1 VSLEILIITENQPF
15 GSFLSGLLIDEGHA
29 TTCIRESKEA
39 LQVAQTGNIDL
50 IIIELSTAQTGH
62 LLTEERL
69 QNQNATR
76 QIPVIVISDCLELED
91 ELGNVFDFIAKP
103 PDTLRLHEDIAIIAK
118 REWDPAN
125 RRTGPLGNA
134 DYQLF
139 HDFLLA
145 LTGLH
150 FDRRSRKILEMGL
163 NKRMEVRRICGYR
176 DYLQYLKRH
185 GEDRHELQ
193 KLLRF
198 LTVGETSFYRYQD
211 HFTALRKLLAATPKS
226 SRLRIW
232 SAGCSTGEEP
242 YSIAM
247 TIMDTFADWQQRDI
261 RILATDINNYSLK
274 RARDGVYRPWA
285 VRNMDKR
292 HLDRY
297 FDRTGESYIVTDHV
311 KSLVEFSHLNLSTD
325 NYPDPARDITEL
337 DVVFCRNVTIYFT
350 PATTRKIMAKI
361 SASLKPGGHLF
372 LGHAENLIGISSD
385 FDRQRHG
392 ACFYYRKLEAALP
405 VPGQL
410 KSRPLSVPPA
420 PPAARSASAPQ
431 TVSPDPEEL
440 HRQAVRLFDEE
451 NFSGAEELVE
461 KILQGL
467 PAHPGALVTK
477 GFILANKGRFPE
489 ALALCSDVLAG
500 HDLLA
505 DAYFLK
511 GLLLDI
517 TNRPVEA
524 VDEYRKAILLEM
536 GFVMAHYHLGRLYVR
551 LDRHSD
557 GVREIRNSLKLLEK
571 ASPESVIPFSG
582 GLSREVFMERLNRE
596 LTRIS

>member
-39 LQVAQTGNIDL
+39 LQVAQTGNNDL

-62 LLTEERL
+62 LRTEERL
-69 QNQNATR
+69 QSQKSTR

-91 ELGNVFDFIAKP
+91 ELGNVFDFIPKP
-103 PDTLRLHEDIAIIAK
+103 LDMLRLHEDIAIIAK

-125 RRTGPLGNA
+125 QRTEPLGNA

-150 FDRRSRKILEMGL
+150 FDRRSRKTLEIGL

-176 DYLQYLKRH
+176 DYLQYLKQH

-211 HFTALRKLLAATPKS
+211 HFSALQKLLAATPKS

-247 TIMDTFADWQQRDI
+247 TIMETFADCQQRDI

-297 FDRTGESYIVTDHV
+297 FDRTGESYIVTDQV
-311 KSLVEFSHLNLSTD
+311 KSLVEFSHLNLSSG
-325 NYPDPARDITEL
+325 NFPDPARDITEL
-337 DVVFCRNVTIYFT
+337 DVIFCRNVTIYFT
-350 PATTRKIMAKI
+350 PATTRRIMAKI
-361 SASLKPGGHLF
+361 SASLKPGGYLF
-372 LGHAENLIGISSD
+372 LGHSEILTGISSD
-385 FDRQRHG
+385 FDRHRHG

-405 VPGQL
+405 VSGLL
-410 KSRPLSVPPA
+410 KSRTLPVLPFT
-420 PPAARSASAPQ
+420 RSAGAPQ

-461 KILQGL
+461 KILQSL

-489 ALALCSDVLAG
+489 ALALCSDVLAS

-517 TNRPVEA
+517 TNRPAEA

-571 ASPESVIPFSG
+571 ARPESIIPFSG

-596 LTRIS
+596 LARIS